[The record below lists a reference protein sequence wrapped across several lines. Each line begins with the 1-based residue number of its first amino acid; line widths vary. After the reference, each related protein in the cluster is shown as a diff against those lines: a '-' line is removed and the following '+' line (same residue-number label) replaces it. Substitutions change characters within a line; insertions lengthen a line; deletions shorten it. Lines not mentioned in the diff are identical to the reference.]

1 MRRRIRFL
9 WAAAVD
15 LWIDGAIGTI
25 FLLGI
30 VGLLGLGAATLPALG
45 FGVLLILVA
54 AQATRLTGFIERH
67 RAAALL
73 EVAITPEPRRLT
85 RVTSGWAPVAQAFI
99 DLAAPSTW
107 KTLLHHLFSAIAG
120 GLLALAFGEA
130 VRIVAALAG
139 EGLLGLQGPL
149 PAIGAALLASV
160 VLAGYVYGVGSLDRI
175 VSRALLGTSRAAVL
189 ERRVDQL
196 ADARQGAV
204 ASAEVDRSRI
214 ERDLHDG
221 VQPGLVSVAMTI
233 DLARTR
239 LPADPEGARQ
249 LLDAAHA
256 QAKQNIT
263 ELRRLVRGIH
273 PAVLTDRG
281 LDAALSAV
289 AGQSAVP
296 TSVSVRLPG
305 RLPAEAE
312 AVVYFSVAEALTNVA
327 KHAQATSASVEVEPI
342 DGGVRAV
349 VRDDG
354 RGGAAV
360 GSGAGLT
367 GMRERVRAAGGTL
380 HIDSSVG
387 GPTII
392 TVEVPCAS

>member
-1 MRRRIRFL
+1 M
-9 WAAAVD
+9 
-15 LWIDGAIGTI
+15 

-30 VGLLGLGAATLPALG
+30 LSLLGFGALTLPALG
-45 FGVLLILVA
+45 SGVLLIVA
-54 AQATRLTGFIERH
+54 AGQVARLTGYLERH
-67 RAAALL
+67 RAVALL
-73 EVAITPEPRRLT
+73 EVPITPEPRRLT

-99 DLAAPSTW
+99 DLVAPSTW

-120 GLLALAFGEA
+120 GLLAWLFGGA
-130 VRIVAALAG
+130 VQLIARIASTGV
-139 EGLLGLQGPL
+139 LGLQGPL
-149 PAIGAALLASV
+149 PAIGAALLAVV
-160 VLAGYVYGVGSLDRI
+160 VLVAYVYGAGSLDRI
-175 VSRALLGTSRAAVL
+175 VSPGLLGTSRTAVL

-239 LPADPEGARQ
+239 LPGDPDGARQ

-296 TSVSVRLPG
+296 TTVSVRLPG

-312 AVVYFSVAEALTNVA
+312 AVVYFSVAEALTNVT
-327 KHAQATSASVEVEPI
+327 KHAQATSASVHVEPI

>member
-1 MRRRIRFL
+1 MRRQLRFL

-15 LWIDGAIGTI
+15 LWIDGAVGTI
-25 FLLGI
+25 FLVGI
-30 VGLLGLGAATLPALG
+30 VGLLGLGALTLPALG
-45 FGVLLILVA
+45 FGVLLILAA
-54 AQATRLTGFIERH
+54 AQAARLTGFIERH

-73 EVAITPEPRRLT
+73 EVTITPQPRRLT
-85 RVTSGWAPVAQAFI
+85 RVTSGWAPVAQAFV

-107 KTLLHHLFSAIAG
+107 KTLLHHLFSALAG
-120 GLLALAFGEA
+120 GLLAWLLGRA
-130 VRIVAALAG
+130 VQLVADLAG
-139 EGLLGLQGPL
+139 VGVLGLRGPL
-149 PAIGAALLASV
+149 PAIGAALLAIV
-160 VLAGYVYGVGSLDRI
+160 VLAGYVYGAGSLDRV
-175 VSRALLGTSRAAVL
+175 VSRALLGTSRTAVL

-239 LPADPEGARQ
+239 LGADPDAARE
-249 LLDAAHA
+249 LLDTAHA

-289 AGQSAVP
+289 AGQSPVP
-296 TSVSVRLPG
+296 TAVSVRLPG

-327 KHAQATSASVEVEPI
+327 KHAQASSASVEVEPI

-349 VRDDG
+349 IRDDG
-354 RGGAAV
+354 RGGAAI

>member
-1 MRRRIRFL
+1 MRRQLRFL

-15 LWIDGAIGTI
+15 LWIDGVLGTL
-25 FLLGI
+25 FLF
-30 VGLLGLGAATLPALG
+30 GLLGLLGVGALTLPALG
-45 FGVLLILVA
+45 FGVLLIVA
-54 AQATRLTGFIERH
+54 AGQAARLTGLVERH
-67 RAAALL
+67 RTAALL
-73 EVAITPEPRRLT
+73 EVTITPEPRRLT
-85 RVTSGWAPVAQAFI
+85 RVTSGWAPIAQAFV
-99 DLAAPSTW
+99 DLGAPSTW

-120 GLLALAFGEA
+120 GVLFWLFGGT
-130 VRIVAALAG
+130 VRLVSQLAG
-139 EGLLGLQGPL
+139 DGLLGLQGPL
-149 PAIGAALLASV
+149 PAIGAGLLAAIA
-160 VLAGYVYGVGSLDRI
+160 LGAYVYGAGRLDRI
-175 VSRALLGTSRAAVL
+175 VSPALLGTSRTAVL

-233 DLARTR
+233 DLARTK
-239 LPADPEGARQ
+239 LADDPVGAQQ

-289 AGQSAVP
+289 AGQSPVP
-296 TSVSVRLPG
+296 TSVSVQLPG

-327 KHAQATSASVEVEPI
+327 KHARAGSASVIVEAI
-342 DGGVRAV
+342 EGGVRAV
-349 VRDDG
+349 IRDDG
-354 RGGAAV
+354 RGGAAI

-367 GMRERVRAAGGTL
+367 GMRERVRAAGGSL

>member
-1 MRRRIRFL
+1 MRRQLRFL

-15 LWIDGAIGTI
+15 LWIDGVLGTL
-25 FLLGI
+25 FLF
-30 VGLLGLGAATLPALG
+30 GLLGLLGAGAFTLPALG
-45 FGVLLILVA
+45 FGVLLIVA
-54 AQATRLTGFIERH
+54 AGQAARLTGFVERH

-73 EVAITPEPRRLT
+73 EVTITPEPRRLT
-85 RVTSGWAPVAQAFI
+85 RVTSGWAPVAQAFV
-99 DLAAPSTW
+99 DLVAPSTW

-120 GLLALAFGEA
+120 GLLFWLFGGA
-130 VRIVAALAG
+130 VRLVSQLAG
-139 EGLLGLQGPL
+139 DGMLGLQGPL
-149 PAIGAALLASV
+149 PAIGAGLLAV
-160 VLAGYVYGVGSLDRI
+160 VALGAYVYGVGSLDRI
-175 VSRALLGTSRAAVL
+175 VSPALLGTSRTAVL

-233 DLARTR
+233 DLALGK
-239 LPADPEGARQ
+239 LPADPEGAKA

-256 QAKQNIT
+256 QAKTNIT

-289 AGQSAVP
+289 AGQSPVP

-327 KHAQATSASVEVEPI
+327 KHAQAGSASVVVEPVE
-342 DGGVRAV
+342 GGVRAV
-349 VRDDG
+349 IRDDG

-360 GSGAGLT
+360 GTGGGLT
-367 GMRERVRAAGGTL
+367 GMRERVRAAGGSL